1 MAYPKRK
8 NNSQNKKNNNRPRP
22 RKSRDRDRDRDE
34 FKRENPRNLEESQY
48 QNNSENQ
55 LDEDLIYG
63 CHSVLNVLENDR
75 QLNKIFITGKLA
87 HDKRFESLLAGAK
100 ASGATIDIVDNKRLN
115 QITNFAN
122 HQGVA
127 AKVAPYDYVE
137 LDLLINQ
144 ARSQTENPVIII
156 ADGISDPHNLGA
168 IIRTGEAL
176 GMQGMIIPQRR
187 AVGINSTVMKVAVGA
202 LEHFPVARVVNLNNS
217 IKRLQEAGF
226 WIYGT
231 TMDGSNLQE
240 TKLSGAIGLVIGS
253 EGKGL
258 SQSTIKAC
266 DFLISIPMPGKT
278 PSLNASVAA
287 AICLYEI
294 RRQSV

>member
-1 MAYPKRK
+1 MPSFKRK
-8 NNSQNKKNNNRPRP
+8 NTGKNNNRS
-22 RKSRDRDRDRDE
+22 RKPQKPQVVSEKYFDSDQSRQERQE
-34 FKRENPRNLEESQY
+34 
-48 QNNSENQ
+48 
-55 LDEDLIYG
+55 DEDLIYG
-63 CHSVLNVLENDR
+63 CHSVLNALENDR

-87 HDKRFESLLAGAK
+87 HDSRFESLLRDAK
-100 ASGATIDIVDNKRLN
+100 ASGATIDIVDIKRLN
-115 QITNFAN
+115 QITDFAN

-127 AKVAPYDYVE
+127 AKVSPYEYVE
-137 LDLLINQ
+137 LEDLIAQ
-144 ARSQTENPVIII
+144 ARSASENPVIVI

-168 IIRTGEAL
+168 IIRTAEAL
-176 GMQGMIIPQRR
+176 GMQGVIIPQRR
-187 AVGINSTVMKVAVGA
+187 ATGINSTVMKVAVGA
-202 LEHFPVARVVNLNNS
+202 LEHLPVARVVNLNNS
-217 IKRLQEAGF
+217 IKKLQEAGF

-231 TMDGSNLQE
+231 MMDGNSLPK

-266 DFLISIPMPGKT
+266 DFLISIPMTGQT

-294 RRQSV
+294 RRQSIDSK